1 MMSLIP
7 KRNHKDNDHQE
18 KGSICGIEQGLIMHE
33 LFLGIRQKF
42 AIYKENV
49 VCCK

>member
-33 LFLGIRQKF
+33 LGNTSEICNLQRKCGML
-42 AIYKENV
+42 
-49 VCCK
+49 